1 MIAIKRL
8 KFSGFELRSWKNAY
22 ITINH
27 DSAINYEVVG
37 ILRYSGAPEVELTT
51 QDWNEIML
59 DYRDMDHNI
68 LELLVPRPAPEP
80 VTDSFTW
87 EIDFASDVN
96 DVLIGTI
103 NNSILLLT

>member
-1 MIAIKRL
+1 
-8 KFSGFELRSWKNAY
+8 
-22 ITINH
+22 
-27 DSAINYEVVG
+27 
-37 ILRYSGAPEVELTT
+37 
-51 QDWNEIML
+51 
-59 DYRDMDHNI
+59 MDHNI

-87 EIDFASDVN
+87 EIDFAD

>member
-8 KFSGFELRSWKNAY
+8 NFSGFELPSWKNAY

-37 ILRYSGAPEVELTT
+37 ILRYSGAPEEDPTT
-51 QDWNEIML
+51 ADWNETML
-59 DYRDMDHNI
+59 DCRDMDHNV
-68 LELLVPRPAPEP
+68 LELYTPRPAPAP

-87 EIDFASDVN
+87 EIDFAGDAN
-96 DVLIGTI
+96 DVL
-103 NNSILLLT
+103 LH